1 MSNYSQSSF
10 DDSDSNA
17 NSSWYKVF
25 HLISPKSAVL
35 DVGCSSGNFGTEL
48 TARRDCIVDGIEV
61 EPGDAKLAEKNLRN
75 VYVLDVEKDD
85 IGLIKEK
92 YDVIYFGDIIEH
104 LVNPIGTLKR
114 IRPLLKSNGTILF
127 SIPNMAHI
135 SVRLALL
142 RGDFEYTQTGLLD
155 KTHIHFYNQREV
167 ERVFNEAGYE
177 ITNLDF
183 VKKDYPKELL
193 REELNKIGLS
203 PAEKFYNLAAK
214 PDASAF
220 QFVGSAKPDMVKH
233 HKLAEFGPID
243 MFNNYY
249 ENTKLDYEK
258 QIKKLKGD
266 LKSTKKDLEIIQHS
280 AKNAQEELKHKAEHP
295 YRSAAGHLK
304 RKVKSKL

>member
-1 MSNYSQSSF
+1 MSNYSKSSF
-10 DDSDSNA
+10 DNSDS

-25 HLISPKSAVL
+25 HLISPKSSVL
-35 DVGCSSGNFGTEL
+35 DVGCSSGNFGAEL
-48 TARRDCIVDGIEV
+48 ITRRNCIVDGIEV
-61 EPGDAKLAEKNLRN
+61 EPGDAKLAEKNLRK

-85 IGLIKEK
+85 LGHIEEK
-92 YDVIYFGDIIEH
+92 YDVIYFGDVIEH
-104 LVNPIGTLKR
+104 LANPIGALKHV
-114 IRPLLKSNGTILF
+114 RPLLKDSGVILF

-142 RGDFEYTQTGLLD
+142 RGDFEYTETGLLD

-193 REELNKIGLS
+193 REELNKIGLN
-203 PAEKFYNLAAK
+203 PTEIFYNLAAK

-220 QFVGSAKPDMVKH
+220 QFVGSAKPAEVKPR
-233 HKLAEFGPID
+233 KLAEFGPID
-243 MFNNYY
+243 MFNSYY
-249 ENTKLDYEK
+249 ENTKVGYER
-258 QIKKLKGD
+258 QIKELKND
-266 LKSTKKDLEIIQHS
+266 LEKTRKDLATVQHDAQS
-280 AKNAQEELKHKAEHP
+280 AQEELRHKVKHP